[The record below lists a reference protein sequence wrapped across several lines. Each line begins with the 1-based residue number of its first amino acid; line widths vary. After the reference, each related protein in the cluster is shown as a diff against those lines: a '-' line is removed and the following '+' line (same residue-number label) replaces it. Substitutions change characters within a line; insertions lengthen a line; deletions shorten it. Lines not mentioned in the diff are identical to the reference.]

1 MIPIIK
7 KEWQQYFSGM
17 LVYLIIIVF
26 LLIRGLVVFILPE
39 TGILDGGYATLE
51 PFFSIAPYIM
61 LFLIPAVT
69 MKSFSDEYKT
79 GTFEVLRTSPVSI
92 RDIVTGKYLA
102 GLLVVLSA
110 LACTLVYVACIAWLS
125 TDGIDTG
132 GIAGSY
138 IGLFLLCAVY
148 TAIGIFTSSMQQN
161 SVAAFLLSALIC
173 FSVYSLFSSLAAA
186 PFLGHKIGYW
196 VSMAGI
202 EVHYQQIS
210 KGYIDSRDIIY
221 FLTVI
226 VLFLQLTILN
236 VKNR

>member
-1 MIPIIK
+1 
-7 KEWQQYFSGM
+7 
-17 LVYLIIIVF
+17 
-26 LLIRGLVVFILPE
+26 
-39 TGILDGGYATLE
+39 
-51 PFFSIAPYIM
+51 
-61 LFLIPAVT
+61 

>member
-1 MIPIIK
+1 
-7 KEWQQYFSGM
+7 
-17 LVYLIIIVF
+17 
-26 LLIRGLVVFILPE
+26 
-39 TGILDGGYATLE
+39 
-51 PFFSIAPYIM
+51 M

-110 LACTLVYVACIAWLS
+110 LACTLVYVACIALLS

-148 TAIGIFTSSMQQN
+148 TAIGLFTSSLQQN

-173 FSVYSLFSSLAAA
+173 FSVYSLFSSLATA

-226 VLFLQLTILN
+226 VLFLQLTILK